1 MMPAHSRRN
10 QVVNGQ
16 ENICVL
22 GTGMTKTLTLLVNV
36 SISAYLSAAMETLEE
51 DLHEYVEVRQ

>member
-1 MMPAHSRRN
+1 M
-10 QVVNGQ
+10 VNGQ